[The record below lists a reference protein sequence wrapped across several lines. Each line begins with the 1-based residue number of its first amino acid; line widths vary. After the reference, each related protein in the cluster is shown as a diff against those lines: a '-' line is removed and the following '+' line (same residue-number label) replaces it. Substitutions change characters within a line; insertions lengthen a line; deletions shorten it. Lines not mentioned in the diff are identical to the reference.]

1 MSKYVPAFVKQQQ
14 SQVVNQEQ
22 QQESNGSIWNRGG
35 NNRFAALSDDFPM
48 NKRDRPFNSG
58 NGSTTMIPAT
68 MASLTSSTATS
79 SGGGGKSFASKF
91 SEQMRRAED
100 PNYVPPPKPLNVN
113 SQDDFPSLGGMPKK
127 SVITPINTPNK
138 ALPGAPLKSNT
149 IRQSVMPEQPVPT
162 QQSVNKPTGNK
173 WASMAKAW
181 AQQDEDE
188 REAEHEREVEEERQ
202 RREMELLRSMPLPT
216 FNHNKRY
223 NDYDDYDEEYDEDDE
238 YHHHNDKDSFVYES
252 SDTEDGLSDND
263 RQEGEEGEGEFN
275 SNTVWDG
282 RKKDDLY

>member
-1 MSKYVPAFVKQQQ
+1 MSKYVPAFAKQQQ
-14 SQVVNQEQ
+14 SQIVNQE

-48 NKRDRPFNSG
+48 NKRERPA
-58 NGSTTMIPAT
+58 TMAPVSMMPAT
-68 MASLTSSTATS
+68 MASLTSSSTA
-79 SGGGGKSFASKF
+79 GGGSKSFASKF

-100 PNYVPPPKPLNVN
+100 PTYVPPPKPLNMN
-113 SQDDFPSLGGMPKK
+113 SQDDFPTLGGMPSKPLEQAK
-127 SVITPINTPNK
+127 ATKMSYLTPSSTPNK
-138 ALPGAPLKSNT
+138 VLPGAPLKPDT
-149 IRQSVMPEQPVPT
+149 IRQSVISEQPVAT
-162 QQSVNKPTGNK
+162 KPNGNK

-188 REAEHEREVEEERQ
+188 KDAEHEREVEEERQ

-223 NDYDDYDEEYDEDDE
+223 NDYNDYDEEYDEDDE
-238 YHHHNDKDSFVYES
+238 YHKHNDKDSFVYES

-263 RQEGEEGEGEFN
+263 KQDGEEVEGEFN

-282 RKKDDLY
+282 RRKDDLY